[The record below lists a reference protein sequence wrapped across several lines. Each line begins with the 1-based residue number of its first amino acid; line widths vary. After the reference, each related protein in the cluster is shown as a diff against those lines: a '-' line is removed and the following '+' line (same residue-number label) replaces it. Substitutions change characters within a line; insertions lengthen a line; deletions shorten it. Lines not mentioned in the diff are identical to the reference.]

1 MERVRIR
8 FGRLDP
14 HLLRPLLFLLFLPH
28 QASIKLLLHLPL
40 LWLLWQAAG
49 IMLVPDPATI
59 PSSALKQ
66 ATPLYS
72 SDQWLF
78 LGWPVHLLISVLLM
92 RPKLSPLSLLSFLYI
107 RLACCVLCVDI
118 VSFPLPV
125 FRVRRLK
132 AVPRA
137 PAYTLLH
144 ESMVFPPSP
153 RIFFFIKNG
162 MTFFVSLC
170 CAATILFPSVRQVPL
185 IACRMW

>member
-28 QASIKLLLHLPL
+28 QASIKLLHLPP

-137 PAYTLLH
+137 PASAREIVLISALPRTRCCMRAWFSPLH
-144 ESMVFPPSP
+144 PG
-153 RIFFFIKNG
+153 FFF
-162 MTFFVSLC
+162 SL
-170 CAATILFPSVRQVPL
+170 
-185 IACRMW
+185 RME